1 MCVFVASNLSDSELF
16 KFIAQISARRLTIII
31 QIQIQI
37 QIQRNTIKHTLRH
50 SYDILYALAAYEGCS

>member
-16 KFIAQISARRLTIII
+16 KFIAQITARRLTII
-31 QIQIQI
+31 IQI

-50 SYDILYALAAYEGCS
+50 SYDPLYALAAYAGCS